1 MTDDIASRA
10 LRALAAARVPTALCT
25 VTWNDQA
32 TGDHHTTNVR
42 APRGD
47 REATQAAVAARV
59 LGDRDLAHRVAI
71 RTVAEAR

>member
-10 LRALAAARVPTALCT
+10 LRALAAARVPAVLYT

-42 APRGD
+42 APRGNH
-47 REATQAAVAARV
+47 EATRAAVAARV

-71 RTVAEAR
+71 RTVTETR